1 MLIKDIVRFVREISF
16 RAYIIAF
23 KKFSFCVMM
32 VWFHKFADISLAF
45 ETAAD
50 DLMGYYISTRLV
62 EINSRLFFKSLRQ
75 TENGKF
81 ITS

>member
-1 MLIKDIVRFVREISF
+1 
-16 RAYIIAF
+16 
-23 KKFSFCVMM
+23 MM

-50 DLMGYYISTRLV
+50 DLMGYYISTRLI